1 MTTITG
7 MITGMIMGIRT
18 ITGMTII
25 TIPIRMPSTRW
36 GRNPFAIAS
45 RVASKSG

>member
-1 MTTITG
+1 MP
-7 MITGMIMGIRT
+7 MIIGMIMGIRT

-25 TIPIRMPSTRW
+25 TIPIRMPCTPW
-36 GRNPFAIAS
+36 GRNPFAIAN